1 MNETYECPKCNRKF
15 TLPAE
20 INEQVQAELAEACRG
35 PRKIDAMALIC
46 QKLNVGLGDSKCM
59 VMHIS
64 GPGGICGRCAH
75 KLLESGITYCPSCNS
90 LNLNW

>member
-1 MNETYECPKCNRKF
+1 MNETYECPKCNGKF

-20 INEQVQAELAEACRG
+20 INEQVRLELAEACRG
-35 PRKIDAMALIC
+35 PGKIDAMSLIRTR
-46 QKLNVGLGDSKCM
+46 LHVSLGDSKFM
-59 VMHIS
+59 VVHIS
-64 GPGGICGRCAH
+64 GVDGVCGQCAH